1 MSSKLHQ
8 EAKCADELRE
18 TPEAKES
25 ALGELVN
32 NLKGNPKMSAIEFER
47 DFLVHYLRVN
57 KYDVKKSLKHIQNY
71 VDLWNKEGFLFKGI
85 PDDYFSSKIST
96 SFCALLPERC
106 PDGCPVILFRIGKW
120 DANEMKF
127 TDILKIIAA
136 THLQLFRDPM
146 TQINGIK
153 TIYDFKGTS
162 FQHLRN
168 ILNDKLYLINHIPMN
183 CIPAR
188 HRDVHIIN
196 ETIVLNTVWKLVK
209 PFLSQK
215 LRNRVHFLS
224 DPKRLCD
231 YVPPS
236 MLPAEYGGEIQNIDS
251 QDWIRRI
258 NREQKNFTIG
268 GQPNFY

>member
-8 EAKCADELRE
+8 EAVKDTRVLPFTNNSLPDFVIKKCTDELRE
-18 TPEAKES
+18 IPETKEC

-32 NLKGNPKMSAIEFER
+32 YLKGNPKTSGTEFER

-120 DANEMKF
+120 DTNEMKF

-168 ILNDKLYLINHIPMN
+168 ILNDKLYLINHIPM
-183 CIPAR
+183 
-188 HRDVHIIN
+188 
-196 ETIVLNTVWKLVK
+196 
-209 PFLSQK
+209 
-215 LRNRVHFLS
+215 VHFLS

-231 YVPPS
+231 YFSPS
-236 MLPAEYGGEIQNIDS
+236 ILPAEYGGEIQNIDS
-251 QDWIRRI
+251 QEWIRRI